1 MPDTPA
7 PAEPDAGAE
16 NAAAPTGGSRRRWRR
31 SLVVVAAVLVVALAA
46 GAFYAWRIDRSLTSN
61 LTRGIDLPG
70 DGPSGQPRPS
80 QPAEKGPLN
89 YVLLGTDSPDPENQD
104 PGNENRGRSDSIMV
118 VHLNTDRDKAYVI
131 SFPRDM
137 YVDIPGHGKDKI
149 NAAYSLGGPALTVRT
164 LEELTD
170 VRMDHVALIGLEGFI
185 GLTEDL
191 GGVTV
196 TNKTAFRSH
205 GFDYPKGR
213 ITISGEEAL
222 WFVRERKSLPEGDL
236 DRARN
241 QRNVI
246 QAIVA
251 KGLSADVVSDPARFT
266 AFVGNLSR
274 HLTVDN
280 SLTDN
285 EIRQTALSLRLQADD
300 IELLQAPLSGFGTA
314 PDGQSIDVVDTA
326 KLAELSDAL
335 ADDTMDAYLQKY
347 PKG

>member
-7 PAEPDAGAE
+7 PDEPDAGAE
-16 NAAAPTGGSRRRWRR
+16 PSAAPPGRRRRGWSRVLIL
-31 SLVVVAAVLVVALAA
+31 LVGLLVVAVGA
-46 GAFYAWRIDRSLTSN
+46 GAFYAWRIDRSLTGN
-61 LTRGIDLPG
+61 LSRGIDLPG
-70 DGPSGQPRPS
+70 DDPSGETRPS
-80 QPAEKGPLN
+80 EPPEKGPLN

-104 PGNENRGRSDSIMV
+104 KGRSDSIMV
-118 VHLNTDRDKAYVI
+118 VHLTQERDKAYVI

-137 YVDIPGHGKDKI
+137 YVEIPGHGKDKI
-149 NAAYSLGGPALTVRT
+149 NAAFSLGGPALTVRT
-164 LEELTD
+164 LEKLTD

-196 TNKTAFRSH
+196 TNKTAFTSH

-213 ITISGEEAL
+213 ITIEGEEAL
-222 WFVRERKSLPEGDL
+222 WFVRERKSLPDGDL
-236 DRARN
+236 DRAEN

-280 SLTDN
+280 SLTDA
-285 EIRQTALSLRLQADD
+285 EIRQTALSLRLRADD

-326 KLAELSDAL
+326 KLAELSKAL
-335 ADDTMDAYLQKY
+335 EDDTMDAYVQKY